1 LKSDALKM
9 DLQFIRLTEKDFPVV
24 KEIYDFYALNSTAT
38 YHTQPVPID
47 LLRETIPVNHPW
59 YKSYLLK
66 ERDKICGYAFFARYK
81 NRSAYD
87 RTAEVTVYLKS
98 EYTGRG
104 IGKIAL
110 KRLEDDAG
118 KTGVIKVLV
127 GIVSADNIGS
137 IKLFEKA
144 GYEKCAHFKE
154 VGEKFGKILDVVA
167 YQKILKNQPDF

>member
-1 LKSDALKM
+1 M
-9 DLQFIRLTEKDFPVV
+9 
-24 KEIYDFYALNSTAT
+24 
-38 YHTQPVPID
+38 
-47 LLRETIPVNHPW
+47 LRETIPVNHPW

-87 RTAEVTVYLKS
+87 RTSEVTVYLKP

-104 IGKIAL
+104 IGKIVL
-110 KRLEDDAG
+110 RRLEDDAG

-127 GIVSADNIGS
+127 GIVSADNINS

-144 GYEKCAHFKE
+144 DYKKCAHFKQ

-167 YQKILKNQPDF
+167 YQKIL